1 MIIHV
6 FKKTYLTSFYLQISR
21 KTAERID
28 NVIIGTSSS
37 QYYTSQ
43 FGVNVVDNFGP
54 GRFPWKHRSDR
65 CVHTKSILTNVYTSV
80 HRCPCDY

>member
-37 QYYTSQ
+37 QHYTSQ
-43 FGVNVVDNFGP
+43 FGVYVVDNF
-54 GRFPWKHRSDR
+54 
-65 CVHTKSILTNVYTSV
+65 
-80 HRCPCDY
+80 